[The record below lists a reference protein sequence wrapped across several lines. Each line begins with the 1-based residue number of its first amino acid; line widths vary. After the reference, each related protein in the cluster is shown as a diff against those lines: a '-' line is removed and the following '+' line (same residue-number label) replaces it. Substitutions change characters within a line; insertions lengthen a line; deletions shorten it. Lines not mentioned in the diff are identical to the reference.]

1 MVILWAS
8 MEYLLFVIYL
18 VFFAWLVTKTP
29 FFLSTGMSKPQLV
42 ILFLLKVIAGI
53 FYGWMGL
60 YYSGLA
66 QMVDTWGFHYNGLV
80 EYKLLGSNPAEYF
93 TNIFNDPYPGGAGSF
108 FASTNSYWNDLK
120 GNVFI
125 KLLSIFDIFSFG
137 HYYVNV
143 IFYSFI
149 TLFGPMAFY
158 KVMNDV
164 FPGRRIL
171 LMMVVFFLP
180 SFYYWASG
188 IHKEGLVFLCLAMI
202 IYHIYFVSRE
212 KKISGKHIVYLL
224 LWFFLLLIVRNYLLV
239 ILLPAIL
246 AWLLAIRWPR
256 KVFLCFASVYL
267 LAGILF
273 FGLRYVDPRLDFPR
287 AVVNKQ
293 QAFIQMVP
301 GNSTLPIKQL
311 RANVGSFI
319 KNTPQAISLAA
330 IRPYPRDIYHLLS
343 LAAALEINLVLL
355 LFMVF
360 LIWRRKDGPHSWPVI
375 WFSLFYSFSFF
386 LVVGF
391 SVNNLG
397 AIVRYRSIILPL
409 LVTPIVLSIDWEKIY
424 SYFKRDISY
433 KNNVNKIA

>member
-1 MVILWAS
+1 
-8 MEYLLFVIYL
+8 MEYLLFVVYL
-18 VFFAWLVTKTP
+18 IFFAWLVTKTP

-42 ILFLLKVIAGI
+42 IIFLLKVIAGI

-60 YYSGLA
+60 YYGGLA
-66 QMVDTWGFHYNGLV
+66 QMMDTWGFHYNGLI
-80 EYKLLGSNPAEYF
+80 EYKLLGSNPHEYF

-125 KLLSIFDIFSFG
+125 KLLSIFDVFSFG

-164 FPGRRIL
+164 FPGRRL
-171 LMMVVFFLP
+171 LLLIVVFFIP
-180 SFYYWASG
+180 SFYYWTSG

-202 IYHIYFVSRE
+202 IYHIYFASRE
-212 KKISGKHIVYLL
+212 KKVTVKPVIYFL
-224 LWFFLLLIVRNYLLV
+224 LWFFLLLIVRNYLAM
-239 ILLPAIL
+239 ILLPATL
-246 AWLLAIRWPR
+246 AWLMAIRWPR
-256 KVFLCFASVYL
+256 KVLPCFAAVYL
-267 LAGILF
+267 LSGILF

-301 GNSTLPIKQL
+301 GNSTLPITQL

-330 IRPYPRDIYHLLS
+330 IRPYPSDIYHLLS
-343 LAAALEINLVLL
+343 MAAALEINLIL
-355 LFMVF
+355 LFLLAF

-375 WFSLFYSFSFF
+375 WFSLFFSFSLF

-409 LVTPIVLSIDWEKIY
+409 LVTPIVLSINWEKIFG
-424 SYFKRDISY
+424 YFKRDISY